1 MREPAQKPAGTR
13 NLGLLDADWA
23 NTDAFGGRIPLN
35 SLDLLQTYP
44 GGIGFDSLC
53 RGIRAFCPQPMSKR
67 QVISVSALRS
77 NDGASDKKLP
87 QLPPLR
93 AAR

>member
-13 NLGLLDADWA
+13 SPELMDTEWA

-35 SLDLLQTYP
+35 SLDSVQTDP
-44 GGIGFDSLC
+44 GGIGFEFLC
-53 RGIRAFCPQPMSKR
+53 WGIRAFCPQPMSKR

-77 NDGASDKKLP
+77 NDGASDKKLR